1 MRTVLMF
8 WYELTGGIFGLQKSS
23 RVIRRRIACLKEN
36 EPEVTYKDY
45 LRPMLPKGVL
55 LGYLDQE
62 QARRRI
68 VEEKAKTNVLAITI
82 AFSAMIASVAIASE
96 VAGIADR
103 GAGWMVWPVVASQ
116 SVGIAFLL
124 GGGIVALKALRVAAT
139 YMWTLGLEKRN
150 MTNEEIN
157 VKISWC
163 LEINQYVTLI
173 KSNQLETSYSCIRNG
188 VIALALAA
196 LLVAVVFIVPTDFG
210 GMSN

>member
-1 MRTVLMF
+1 MF

-36 EPEVTYKDY
+36 EPEVTYEDY